1 VEATAGDGT
10 AESLMG
16 ITVYVALERLWRS
29 AELRTLLGAMRA
41 GGIRV
46 REDAC

>member
-1 VEATAGDGT
+1 MTEIAEHDQVDPAGF
-10 AESLMG
+10 
-16 ITVYVALERLWRS
+16 
-29 AELRTLLGAMRA
+29 LLGAMRA

>member
-1 VEATAGDGT
+1 MTGT
-10 AESLMG
+10 AEHDQVDPAG
-16 ITVYVALERLWRS
+16 FPTYVALQRLRRS
-29 AELRTLLGAMRA
+29 PELRTLLGAMRA

>member
-1 VEATAGDGT
+1 VTGT
-10 AESLMG
+10 AEHDRVDPAG
-16 ITVYVALERLWRS
+16 FPTYVALQRLWRS
-29 AELRTLLGAMRA
+29 PELRTLLGAMRA